1 LIGRVPQAGQATAAD
16 RDAAPRL
23 EPSAGSPGLFDASG
37 DWLLGNAGE
46 LAARLDSLSGNA
58 MGLDGSGIRQLDS
71 AGALLLL
78 LVAARL
84 GVAQDRITV
93 RDEHGALFRTIAAA
107 QTRTAQ
113 EPVPGQPPLI
123 AFLTHIG
130 KATVT
135 VGDNLRQ
142 LLGFLGLTMAR
153 VGASLVRPRRI
164 PITSVVHH
172 MEQSGLDAL
181 PLVAL
186 LSFLVGAVIAFLGAT
201 VLRDF
206 GAELFVIDLTSYA
219 FLREFGVIL
228 TAILLAGRTASAFT
242 AQIGTMKS
250 REEIDAMRTLG
261 LDPID
266 LLVLPRLL
274 ALLVVLPL
282 LSVLATLA
290 GIAGGMAVAWLSLG
304 IGPELFV
311 NHLYETIEL
320 RHYMVGVGKAPVFA
334 VVIALVGCLEGFKV
348 EGTAQSVGEH
358 TTSAVV
364 QAITLVILIDAFA
377 AIFFMEMGW

>member
-1 LIGRVPQAGQATAAD
+1 MSASSWLTPPVDARGYAQARGN
-16 RDAAPRL
+16 
-23 EPSAGSPGLFDASG
+23 
-37 DWLLGNAGE
+37 WLLGDADAIAGC
-46 LAARLDSLSGNA
+46 LDTLDPGA
-58 MGLDGSGIRQLDS
+58 IGLDGSGIDQLDS

-78 LVAARL
+78 LAADRL
-84 GVAQDRITV
+84 GIGSERITL
-93 RDEHGALFRTIAAA
+93 REEHVALFRTIAAA
-107 QTRTAQ
+107 QVRKAP
-113 EPVPGQPPLI
+113 EPVAADPPLR
-123 AFLTHIG
+123 ALLSHIG
-130 KATVT
+130 LATVT
-135 VGDNLRQ
+135 VAGNLRQ
-142 LLGFLGLTMAR
+142 LLGFLGLTVGR
-153 VGASLVRPRRI
+153 VAASAIRPRRI
-164 PITSVVHH
+164 PVTSVVHH

-201 VLRDF
+201 VLREF
-206 GAELFVIDLTSYA
+206 GAELYVIDLTSYA
-219 FLREFGVIL
+219 FLREFGVML

-274 ALLVVLPL
+274 ALLVMLPL

-290 GIAGGMAVAWLSLG
+290 GIAGGMTVAWGSLG

-311 NHLYETIEL
+311 NHLYESIEL
-320 RHYMVGVGKAPVFA
+320 RHFLVGLGKAPVFA
-334 VVIALVGCLEGFKV
+334 VVIALVGCSEGFKV
-348 EGTAQSVGEH
+348 QGTAQSVGER

-364 QAITLVILIDAFA
+364 QAITLVILIDAVA

>member
-1 LIGRVPQAGQATAAD
+1 MGMGPSI
-16 RDAAPRL
+16 APRL
-23 EPSAGSPGLFDASG
+23 DATSGAPGYFQARG
-37 DWLLGNAGE
+37 DWLLGNANE
-46 LAARLDSLSGNA
+46 LVARLDTVQGGA
-58 MGLDGSGIRQLDS
+58 AGLDGSGIGQLDS

-78 LVAARL
+78 LVALRL
-84 GVAQDRITV
+84 GVAPERITM
-93 RDEHGALFRTIAAA
+93 RDEHLALFRTIAAA
-107 QTRTAQ
+107 QARDVP
-113 EPVPGQPPLI
+113 EPVASTPPLI

-130 KATVT
+130 LATVT

-153 VGASLVRPRRI
+153 VGASLIRPRRI
-164 PITSVVHH
+164 PVTSVIHH
-172 MEQSGLDAL
+172 MEQSGLDAV
-181 PLVAL
+181 PLVTL

-274 ALLVVLPL
+274 ALLVMLPL
-282 LSVLATLA
+282 LSVLATLS
-290 GIAGGMAVAWLSLG
+290 GIGGGMAVAWLSLG

-311 NHLYETIEL
+311 NHLYESIEL
-320 RHYMVGVGKAPVFA
+320 RHYLVGVGKAPIFA

-348 EGTAQSVGEH
+348 EGTAQSVGER

>member
-1 LIGRVPQAGQATAAD
+1 LSTP
-16 RDAAPRL
+16 PRL
-23 EPSAGSPGLFDASG
+23 GSTADPRGYIQASG
-37 DWLLGNAGE
+37 DWLLGHAHDIAGS
-46 LAARLDSLSGNA
+46 LDTLGPGA
-58 MGLDGSGIRQLDS
+58 VGLDGSRIGNLDS

-78 LVAARL
+78 NAAARL
-84 GVAQDRITV
+84 GVGFDQITV
-93 RDEHGALFRTIAAA
+93 RDEHGALMRTVAAA
-107 QTRTAQ
+107 HARAAATTPAG
-113 EPVPGQPPLI
+113 PQPLMF
-123 AFLTHIG
+123 ALLAHVG
-130 KATVT
+130 LATVT
-135 VGDNLRQ
+135 VLGNLRQ
-142 LLGFLGLTMAR
+142 LLGFLGLTLAR
-153 VGASLVRPRRI
+153 VASGLVRPRRI
-164 PITSVVHH
+164 PMTSVVHH
-172 MEQSGLDAL
+172 MEQSGFDAL

-219 FLREFGVIL
+219 FLREFGVML

-274 ALLVVLPL
+274 ALLVMLPL

-290 GIAGGMAVAWLSLG
+290 GIGGGMAVAWLSLG

-311 NHLYETIEL
+311 NHLYESIEL
-320 RHYMVGVGKAPVFA
+320 RHYLVGLGKAPIFA
-334 VVIALVGCLEGFKV
+334 LVIALVGCLEGFKV
-348 EGTAQSVGEH
+348 EGTAQSVGER

-364 QAITLVILIDAFA
+364 QAITLVILIDAVA